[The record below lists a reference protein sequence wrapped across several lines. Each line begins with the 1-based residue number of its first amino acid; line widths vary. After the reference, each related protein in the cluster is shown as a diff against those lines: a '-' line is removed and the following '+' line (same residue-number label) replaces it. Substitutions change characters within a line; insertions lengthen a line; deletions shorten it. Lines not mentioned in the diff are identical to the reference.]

1 MRIIRIP
8 VFSHQEPL
16 VTFDATTPGGTASDL
31 RLDRCDRLTVC
42 DLSGVERFLV
52 WSVRWCTS
60 LHEDPAFADA
70 CLQDSFDRAG
80 LSTCLPSFRRYVA
93 MAHGAPTPCPPS
105 ARLGCWRINTLEART
120 LHALACLQADRF
132 GDAWRAL
139 TPICT
144 RTEAARAMLALGEIA
159 DALSGLKARVR
170 AWDPPQA
177 TDLD

>member
-1 MRIIRIP
+1 M
-8 VFSHQEPL
+8 
-16 VTFDATTPGGTASDL
+16 TFDAASPTGTATDL
-31 RLDRCDRLTVC
+31 RLDQCDRLTVC

-52 WSVRWCTS
+52 WSVRWCAS
-60 LHEDPAFADA
+60 LHEDPAFTDS

-80 LSTCLPSFRRYVA
+80 LSACLPSFRRYVA

-105 ARLGCWRINTLEART
+105 SRLGCWRINPLEART

-144 RTEAARAMLALGEIA
+144 RSEAARAMLALGEIA
-159 DALSGLKARVR
+159 DALSGLQAKVR
-170 AWDPPQA
+170 TWDPPQG
-177 TDLD
+177 TTTV